1 MYNLTRISFVMHL
14 QTKSDSEKAILQLE
28 ADKAQLQ
35 EQLASVNARRQEAD
49 RRYEV
54 ARRELSEKDSS
65 TEYLLQQISSLR
77 ELHDAL
83 KTQLEGAERRASAS
97 DELAGALD
105 SQLFKTQVSAKCE
118 SD

>member
-28 ADKAQLQ
+28 ANKAQLQ
-35 EQLASVNARRQEAD
+35 EQLARRQEAD

-65 TEYLLQQISSLR
+65 TEYLLQQILSLR
-77 ELHDAL
+77 ELNDGL
-83 KTQLEGAERRASAS
+83 KTQLEEAERRASAS
-97 DELAGALD
+97 DEQADALEH
-105 SQLFKTQVSAKCE
+105 QLFKTSSSLSENCG

>member
-1 MYNLTRISFVMHL
+1 MYL

-54 ARRELSEKDSS
+54 ARREL
-65 TEYLLQQISSLR
+65 
-77 ELHDAL
+77 
-83 KTQLEGAERRASAS
+83 
-97 DELAGALD
+97 
-105 SQLFKTQVSAKCE
+105 
-118 SD
+118 